1 MPFLRPTLTA
11 LRQQAMQDIT
21 ASDLPGADGFLRRSV
36 LRVLAWVQAGLAHL
50 HYGYLDWIAKEA
62 IPITCDAEFLEAWAG
77 LKGITREAPTFSI
90 GTWSGTGTIGT
101 DLPSGA
107 LLLRNDG
114 FQYRTTADATVGG
127 GGTVTAPI
135 IALSAGRS
143 GNAVPGTPINLAA
156 VIAGMNTAGSVA
168 GAVTGGADL
177 ETDDSL
183 RARMLAIYQYPP
195 QGGSKSDYVEWC
207 MAVPGVTRAWCA
219 PMLAGAGTVTVF
231 TMWDAVEAAH
241 SGFPQGANGGATGES
256 RNTDATGDQ
265 LAVANYIYPLQ
276 PVTALVD
283 SRAPVAQ
290 ALAFTVAG
298 LNPFNATTQAAV
310 TTALQGLLYLKAS
323 PLADT
328 PIDQSDV
335 DAAISAAPGVVSF
348 RVTAPSFPQTP
359 TAGNIFTLGTITWA

>member
-1 MPFLRPTLTA
+1 
-11 LRQQAMQDIT
+11 MQDVT

-36 LRVLAWVQAGLAHL
+36 LRVLAWVQAGMAHL
-50 HYGYLDWIAKEA
+50 HYGYLDWISKES

-77 LKGITREAPTFSI
+77 LKGVVREPPTFAT
-90 GTWSGTGTIGT
+90 GTWSGTGTVGT
-101 DLPSGA
+101 DLPA
-107 LLLRNDG
+107 LTPILRNDG
-114 FQYRTTADATVGG
+114 FQYQTTADATVGG
-127 GGTVTAPI
+127 GSTVTAPI
-135 IALSAGRS
+135 IALTAGSS
-143 GNAVPGTPINLAA
+143 GNADAATPLNLAL
-156 VIAGMNTAGSVA
+156 VIAGLNTVGSA
-168 GAVTGGADL
+168 SGAIIGGADL

-219 PMLAGAGTVTVF
+219 PMLAGAGTVTVY
-231 TMWDAVEAAH
+231 TMWDVVEAAH
-241 SGFPQGANGGATGES
+241 AGFPQGTNGGATGES

-265 LAVANYIYPLQ
+265 LIVANYIYPRQ

-290 ALAFTVAG
+290 PLAFTVAG
-298 LNPFNATTQAAV
+298 LIPSNTTTQAAV
-310 TTALQGLLYLKAS
+310 TAALQGMLYLKAS

-328 PIDQSDV
+328 LIDQSDA

-348 RVTAPSFPQTP
+348 RVTAPTFPQTP
-359 TAGNIFTLGTITWA
+359 TAGNIFTLGVITWA